1 MNDALVSAVTAALE
15 LRPAQ
20 VRAVAELPSGGATI
34 PFVARYRKEA
44 TGSLD
49 EVAIAWVWDRFEY
62 LTQLGER
69 QAAVLASIDSQGKL
83 TDELAARGKGL
94 APLAERLLGQ
104 GDEGGD
110 PFALAA
116 PFVNPEAGV
125 ATAAEALA
133 GAGHI
138 LAEGVAHDPETRA
151 KLRALLW
158 AKGKLRTTSA
168 RPWPRCPPTG
178 CWRCAG
184 GGEDGVLRA
193 WIEAPEPDVL
203 GRLAARFVRNPRSE
217 PFGGTSLP
225 PGVPRR
231 PPPTVGAAG

>member
-184 GGEDGVLRA
+184 GGRTGCCGRGSRPPNPTCSDG
-193 WIEAPEPDVL
+193 
-203 GRLAARFVRNPRSE
+203 S
-217 PFGGTSLP
+217 P
-225 PGVPRR
+225 PGSCATPARSPSAGRPCPRGSR
-231 PPPTVGAAG
+231 GAPPPPVGAAG